1 MLYSSC
7 YHNHTAVSTVLQGLG
22 TVFWLESSLAAS
34 SWLDAA
40 FLRQAPCFYLE
51 GGLCAE
57 GWTGQTVEG
66 RAVTS
71 VLAHSGPHLTHSLT
85 GLLLCFRCVETR
97 LLSNVISLLHTLWVT
112 NLGNKAPEQ
121 GGQPPCQPGSRE
133 SQRMLALHIVDE
145 FLYVLISLT
154 THLR

>member
-22 TVFWLESSLAAS
+22 IVFWLESGLATS

-71 VLAHSGPHLTHSLT
+71 VLAHSVVHI
-85 GLLLCFRCVETR
+85 
-97 LLSNVISLLHTLWVT
+97 LLS
-112 NLGNKAPEQ
+112 
-121 GGQPPCQPGSRE
+121 
-133 SQRMLALHIVDE
+133 HIGLPD
-145 FLYVLISLT
+145 
-154 THLR
+154 